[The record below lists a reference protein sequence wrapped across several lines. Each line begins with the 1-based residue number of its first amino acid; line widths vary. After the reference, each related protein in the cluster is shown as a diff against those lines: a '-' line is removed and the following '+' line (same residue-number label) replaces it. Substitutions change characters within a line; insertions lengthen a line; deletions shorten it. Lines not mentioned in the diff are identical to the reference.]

1 MGTSD
6 IHQGMRQPTNDCYAA
21 LSQSLCKSLVFT
33 CTKCRRKGTLAR
45 RLLHAELTLENSKV
59 QKGLYEQLLED
70 KQQQVVLLMEERDV
84 LKFEKERLES
94 QLDEMRYEL
103 RAVKLENTATA
114 TTNTP
119 VNTTVVDNM
128 ASGRCK
134 LPQLPVTT
142 APVHDLKSESCH
154 SAQHG
159 VQHLGGRSGDDLLP
173 SVSTVTSEI

>member
-1 MGTSD
+1 MIVMLHYHSHCI
-6 IHQGMRQPTNDCYAA
+6 IHWYLR
-21 LSQSLCKSLVFT
+21 T

-70 KQQQVVLLMEERDV
+70 KQQQIVLLMEECDV
-84 LKFEKERLES
+84 LKLEKKRLES
-94 QLDEMRYEL
+94 QLEEMRYEL